1 MAKMSSEQ
9 TDNQKID
16 NSTDDSVTNVTAVEG
31 EPAIEGTDVKI
42 NESEEIPETDA
53 AAAEAARPKPVPKG
67 SRRGSKALML
77 ELEKTKELAKD
88 NEEKYKRLL
97 AEFENARQR
106 NEKESKKLYDIGA
119 KEVLEKLLPVIDNF
133 ERAIATIP
141 EEDRDRAF
149 EQGVDKIYRQ
159 MLGYLESVGVAP
171 MNAVGKEFDPEYH
184 NAVIHVED
192 EAYGEN
198 IVAEEMQKGYM
209 YKNQVLRHSMVKVA
223 N

>member
-1 MAKMSSEQ
+1 MKMAKTSNNQ
-9 TDNQKID
+9 TEDVKAEE
-16 NSTDDSVTNVTAVEG
+16 TVEEVKAVDDA
-31 EPAIEGTDVKI
+31 PAEEGTDVKI
-42 NESEEIPETDA
+42 DEVEQVEADD
-53 AAAEAARPKPVPKG
+53 AEACEAAKPKPVPKG

-77 ELEKTKELAKD
+77 ELERAKELAQG

-106 NEKESKKLYDIGA
+106 NEKESKKMYDIGA
-119 KEVLEKLLPVIDNF
+119 KEVLEKLLSVVDNL
-133 ERAIATIP
+133 ERALASVP
-141 EEDRDRAF
+141 DEDKERPF

-159 MLGYLESVGVAP
+159 MMVTLESVGVKP
-171 MNAVGKEFDPEYH
+171 MNAEGTQFDPELH

-192 EAYGEN
+192 ENFGEN

-209 YKNQVLRHSMVKVA
+209 YKDQVLRHSMVKVA